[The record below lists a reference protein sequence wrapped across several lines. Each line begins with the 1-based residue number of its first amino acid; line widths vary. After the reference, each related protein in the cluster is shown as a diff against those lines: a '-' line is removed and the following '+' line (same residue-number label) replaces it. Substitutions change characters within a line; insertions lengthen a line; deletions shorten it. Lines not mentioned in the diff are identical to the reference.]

1 MPKYGRLPR
10 KLKKQ
15 LKKNPEEWEK
25 YLYERKTAN
34 EMSKNLDVIFTRNYK
49 HSHRIF
55 QRVIKTGRI

>member
-1 MPKYGRLPR
+1 MSKYGRIPR

-15 LKKNPEEWEK
+15 LKKNPEEWER
-25 YLYERKTAN
+25 YLCERKTAK

>member
-1 MPKYGRLPR
+1 MSKYERLPR

-25 YLYERKTAN
+25 YLRAK
-34 EMSKNLDVIFTRNYK
+34 EMSASLDIIFTRNYK

-55 QRVIKTGRI
+55 QRTIRTGRM